1 MRVLI
6 VSDTHGKDNN
16 LLKILEEDRKY
27 DFMVHLGDIGRLED
41 YIEEVTGLACFAV
54 RGNNDWGSMLPGDSI
69 IMLGR
74 HKTFITHGHN
84 FNVYIST
91 QELRRYAQGL
101 GCDIAMYGHTHIP
114 EIDIINGVTVVNP
127 GSLTYPRQGNRIPS
141 YIVADID
148 DKGDVDFQIKY
159 IE

>member
-1 MRVLI
+1 MKVLI
-6 VSDTHGKDNN
+6 VSDTHGRDKN
-16 LLKILEEDRKY
+16 LLKILEENKAY

-54 RGNNDWGSMLPGDSI
+54 RGNNDLGSMLPGESI
-69 IMLGR
+69 IMLGK

-84 FNVYIST
+84 FNVYHST
-91 QELRRYAQGL
+91 SELRRYAQGL

-114 EIDIINGVTVVNP
+114 EVDMVNGITVVNP
-127 GSLTYPRQGNRIPS
+127 GSLAYPRQGNRLPS
-141 YIVADID
+141 YIVADINKD
-148 DKGDVDFQIKY
+148 GEVDFQIKY